1 MQAEAAGT
9 HMQVEGTRMRRE
21 AGNSHTQADSKR
33 KGLDT
38 HNAGNSAGTG
48 DANSRL
54 SRPVWPERSGQ

>member
-1 MQAEAAGT
+1 MQAEAAGS

-21 AGNSHTQADSKR
+21 AGNSHTQAGKR
-33 KGLDT
+33 KELVT

-54 SRPVWPERSGQ
+54 SRPVWPERSSQ